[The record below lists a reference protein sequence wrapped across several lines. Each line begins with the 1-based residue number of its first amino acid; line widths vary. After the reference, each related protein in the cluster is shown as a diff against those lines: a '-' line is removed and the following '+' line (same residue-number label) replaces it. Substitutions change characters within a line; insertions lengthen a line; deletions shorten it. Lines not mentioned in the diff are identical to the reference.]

1 MVSIQP
7 IIFISHSRYETGDHV
22 GVYAENS
29 IETVEEAEKLLGY
42 SPDTSFSIYADQEDG
57 TPLFGGSLPPP
68 FPSPCTVRVAL
79 ARYADLLSSPKKV
92 NISFAY
98 CVLSLRCVFV
108 FIHILKFLNGLLQ
121 SVLIALAAHASD
133 PKEAER
139 LRHLAS
145 PAGKVGL

>member
-1 MVSIQP
+1 M
-7 IIFISHSRYETGDHV
+7 
-22 GVYAENS
+22 YAENS
-29 IETVEEAEKLLGY
+29 IETVEEAEKLLDY

-98 CVLSLRCVFV
+98 FVLSLCSMYLYIF
-108 FIHILKFLNGLLQ
+108 
-121 SVLIALAAHASD
+121 
-133 PKEAER
+133 
-139 LRHLAS
+139 
-145 PAGKVGL
+145 